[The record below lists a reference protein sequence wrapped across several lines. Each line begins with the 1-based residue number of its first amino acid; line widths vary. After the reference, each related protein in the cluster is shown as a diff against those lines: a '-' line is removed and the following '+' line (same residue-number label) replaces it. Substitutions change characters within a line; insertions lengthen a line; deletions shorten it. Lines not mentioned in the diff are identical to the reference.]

1 MGFGDFLKGVGSAI
15 MDTSKE
21 VVEMKKKLQYES
33 DEKLKRLLKNGNAKE
48 KVVANALLKER
59 GYSSEEITKIMKG

>member
-1 MGFGDFLKGVGSAI
+1 

-33 DEKLKRLLKNGNAKE
+33 DEKLKRLLKSGNAKE
-48 KVVANALLKER
+48 KMVANSLLKER